1 MSLETAAVKGTRDV
15 ASKGIRITDGIM
27 KKAWSILEAA
37 VEKKSPHE
45 KLSKRAV
52 SNIQGIHEN

>member
-1 MSLETAAVKGTRDV
+1 MSVETAAVKGTRDV

-37 VEKKSPHE
+37 VEKKPASE
-45 KLSKRAV
+45 ILNQKAIRSV
-52 SNIQGIHEN
+52 QGKT